1 MPVAEANP
9 ILDAMIRHQWLFPA
23 AECVHIASFALSIGT
38 IAVVDLSLLNLG
50 FGRKSA
56 TGLLRTTEPWTLAGL
71 TLIIFS
77 GLLLF
82 ASDPDHYLSNSAF
95 QVKIPALIL
104 ALIWN
109 YTVHRRVALS
119 PGHSGAASKV
129 TAAVSLGLWV
139 MVVFGGLFIGFER

>member
-1 MPVAEANP
+1 M
-9 ILDAMIRHQWLFPA
+9 
-23 AECVHIASFALSIGT
+23 
-38 IAVVDLSLLNLG
+38 
-50 FGRKSA
+50 
-56 TGLLRTTEPWTLAGL
+56 
-71 TLIIFS
+71 
-77 GLLLF
+77 LF
-82 ASDPDHYLSNSAF
+82 ASDPDHYLSNAAF